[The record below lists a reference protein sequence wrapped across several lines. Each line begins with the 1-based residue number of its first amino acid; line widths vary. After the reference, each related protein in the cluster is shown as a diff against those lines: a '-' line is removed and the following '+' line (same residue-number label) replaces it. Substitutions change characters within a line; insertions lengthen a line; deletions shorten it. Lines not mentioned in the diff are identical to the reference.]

1 MDLLLLFYHKT
12 GGNAMRQGD
21 MMKLN
26 DNSKALVIRG
36 SDYGDDGYSV
46 VALYDGYLRFI
57 DANRDTLMY
66 SLGELVLKCDHNI
79 KKDYH
84 I

>member
-1 MDLLLLFYHKT
+1 
-12 GGNAMRQGD
+12 MRQGD

-36 SDYGDDGYSV
+36 SDYGDDGYAV

-57 DANRDTLMY
+57 DVNRDTLMY
-66 SLGELVLKCDHNI
+66 SLVELVLKCEHNI
-79 KKDYH
+79 KKDRH

>member
-1 MDLLLLFYHKT
+1 MK
-12 GGNAMRQGD
+12 QGD
-21 MMKLN
+21 MIKLN

-36 SDYGDDGYSV
+36 SDYGYAV

-79 KKDYH
+79 KKDHH